1 MPNTK
6 TTIPHTSLRRV
17 TADGIS
23 IFYREA
29 GSADGPVV
37 LLLHGFPTSSFQ
49 FRELIPRLAD
59 KYRVIAPDLP
69 GFGFTEVPAERNY
82 TYTFDS
88 LARSI
93 EAFTD
98 ALALQRYA
106 LYIFDFGAPT
116 GLRLA
121 VSRPERVTAIF
132 SQNGN
137 AYEEGLGETWAPLK
151 QYWNNETVENREM
164 VRKLLGADGIR
175 FQYFHGVPNPE
186 RIAPESYTLDT
197 ALIARP
203 GNMEIQLDLHLD
215 YRNNIPA
222 YPKFHEYFRQYRPPF
237 MAIWGKN
244 DPFFIP
250 AGAEAYKKDLPSA
263 SIRFVD
269 SGHFALET
277 HVEEIAEAMRQFLG
291 KTID

>member
-1 MPNTK
+1 
-6 TTIPHTSLRRV
+6 V
-17 TADGIS
+17 VADGIS

-29 GSADGPVV
+29 GPADRPVV

-69 GFGFTEVPAERNY
+69 GFGFTEVLAERNY
-82 TYTFDS
+82 RYTFDS
-88 LARSI
+88 LAKSI

-137 AYEEGLGETWAPLK
+137 AYEEGLGETWAPIK
-151 QYWNNETVENREM
+151 QYWNEETAENREM
-164 VRKLLGADGIR
+164 VRNLLGADGIR
-175 FQYFHGVPNPE
+175 FQYFHGVPNPAI
-186 RIAPESYTLDT
+186 IAPESYTLDT
-197 ALIARP
+197 ALIGRP

-215 YRNNIPA
+215 YRNNIPV
-222 YPKFHEYFRQYRPPF
+222 YPKFHEYFRQYKPPL

-250 AGAEAYKKDLPSA
+250 AGAEAYKRDLPSA

-277 HVEEIAEAMRQFLG
+277 HVDEIAEGMRELFESAR
-291 KTID
+291 I

>member
-1 MPNTK
+1 MPNLTA
-6 TTIPHTSLRRV
+6 TIPHTFVRRV

-88 LARSI
+88 LAKSI

-277 HVEEIAEAMRQFLG
+277 HVEEIAEGMRELFDSAR
-291 KTID
+291 I

>member
-1 MPNTK
+1 MSNLPTE
-6 TTIPHTSLRRV
+6 IPHTFLRRV

-29 GSADGPVV
+29 GPADRPVV

-59 KYRVIAPDLP
+59 KYRVIAADLP

-277 HVEEIAEAMRQFLG
+277 HVEEIAEGMRELFESAR
-291 KTID
+291 I

>member
-1 MPNTK
+1 MSNFT
-6 TTIPHTSLRRV
+6 TTIPHTFLRRV
-17 TADGIS
+17 MADGIS

-29 GSADGPVV
+29 GPADRPVV

-69 GFGFTEVPAERNY
+69 GFGFTEVLAERNY
-82 TYTFDS
+82 RYTFDS
-88 LARSI
+88 LAKSI

-137 AYEEGLGETWAPLK
+137 AYEEGLGETWAPIK
-151 QYWNNETVENREM
+151 QYWNEETAENREM
-164 VRKLLGADGIR
+164 VRNLLGADGIR
-175 FQYFHGVPNPE
+175 FQYFHGVPNPAI
-186 RIAPESYTLDT
+186 IAPESYTLDT
-197 ALIARP
+197 ALIRRP

-215 YRNNIPA
+215 YRNNIPV
-222 YPKFHEYFRQYRPPF
+222 YPKFHEYFRQYKPPL

-277 HVEEIAEAMRQFLG
+277 HVDEIAEGMRELFESAR
-291 KTID
+291 I

>member
-1 MPNTK
+1 MSNFT
-6 TTIPHTSLRRV
+6 TTIPHTFLRRV
-17 TADGIS
+17 VADGIS

-29 GSADGPVV
+29 GPADRPVV

-69 GFGFTEVPAERNY
+69 GFGFTEVLAERNY
-82 TYTFDS
+82 RYTFDS
-88 LARSI
+88 LAKSI

-137 AYEEGLGETWAPLK
+137 AYEEGLGETWAPIK
-151 QYWNNETVENREM
+151 QYWNEETAENREM
-164 VRKLLGADGIR
+164 VRNLLGADGIR
-175 FQYFHGVPNPE
+175 FQYFHGVPNPAI
-186 RIAPESYTLDT
+186 IAPESYTLDT
-197 ALIARP
+197 ALIGRP

-215 YRNNIPA
+215 YRNNIPV
-222 YPKFHEYFRQYRPPF
+222 YPKFHEYFRQYKPPL

-250 AGAEAYKKDLPSA
+250 AGAEAYKRDLPSA

-277 HVEEIAEAMRQFLG
+277 HVDEIAEGMRELFESAR
-291 KTID
+291 I

>member
-1 MPNTK
+1 MPNLT
-6 TTIPHTSLRRV
+6 TTILHTSLRRV

-29 GSADGPVV
+29 GSADRPVV

-88 LARSI
+88 LAKSI

-277 HVEEIAEAMRQFLG
+277 HVEEIAEGMRELFDSAR
-291 KTID
+291 I

>member
-1 MPNTK
+1 MSNFT
-6 TTIPHTSLRRV
+6 TTIPHTFLRRV
-17 TADGIS
+17 MADGIS

-29 GSADGPVV
+29 GPADRPVV

-49 FRELIPRLAD
+49 FRELIPRLAY

-69 GFGFTEVPAERNY
+69 GFGFTEVLAERNY
-82 TYTFDS
+82 RYTFDS
-88 LARSI
+88 LAKSI

-137 AYEEGLGETWAPLK
+137 AYEEGLGETWAPIK
-151 QYWNNETVENREM
+151 QYWNEETAENREM
-164 VRKLLGADGIR
+164 VRNLLGADGIR
-175 FQYFHGVPNPE
+175 FQYFHGVPNPAI
-186 RIAPESYTLDT
+186 IAPESYTLDT
-197 ALIARP
+197 ALIGRP

-215 YRNNIPA
+215 YRNNIPV
-222 YPKFHEYFRQYRPPF
+222 YPKFHEYFRQYKPPL

-277 HVEEIAEAMRQFLG
+277 HVDEIAEGMRELFESAR
-291 KTID
+291 I

>member
-1 MPNTK
+1 MPNLTA
-6 TTIPHTSLRRV
+6 TIPHTFVRRV

-29 GSADGPVV
+29 GSADRPVV

-88 LARSI
+88 LAKSI

-186 RIAPESYTLDT
+186 MIAPESYTLDT

-250 AGAEAYKKDLPSA
+250 AGAEAYKKELPSA

-277 HVEEIAEAMRQFLG
+277 HVEEIAEGMRELFDSAR
-291 KTID
+291 I

>member
-1 MPNTK
+1 MPNLTA
-6 TTIPHTSLRRV
+6 TIPHTFVRRV

-29 GSADGPVV
+29 GSADRPVV

-88 LARSI
+88 LAKSI

-186 RIAPESYTLDT
+186 MIAPESYTLDT

-277 HVEEIAEAMRQFLG
+277 HVEEIAEGMRELFDSAR
-291 KTID
+291 I

>member
-1 MPNTK
+1 MSNFT
-6 TTIPHTSLRRV
+6 TTIPHTFLRRV

-29 GSADGPVV
+29 GPADGPVV

-88 LARSI
+88 LAKSI

-151 QYWNNETVENREM
+151 QYWNDETAENREM

-186 RIAPESYTLDT
+186 SIPPESYTLDT
-197 ALIARP
+197 ALIERP

-215 YRNNIPA
+215 YRNNIPV
-222 YPKFHEYFRQYRPPF
+222 YPKFHEYFRQFKPPF
-237 MAIWGKN
+237 MAMWGKN

-277 HVEEIAEAMRQFLG
+277 HVEEVAEGMRELFDSAR
-291 KTID
+291 I

>member
-1 MPNTK
+1 MSNFT
-6 TTIPHTSLRRV
+6 TTIPHTFLRRV
-17 TADGIS
+17 MADGIS

-29 GSADGPVV
+29 GPADRPVV

-69 GFGFTEVPAERNY
+69 GFGFTEVLAERNY
-82 TYTFDS
+82 RYTFDS
-88 LARSI
+88 LAKSI

-151 QYWNNETVENREM
+151 QYWNDETAENREM

-175 FQYFHGVPNPE
+175 FQYFHGVHNPE
-186 RIAPESYTLDT
+186 SIPPESYTLDT
-197 ALIARP
+197 ALIGRP

-215 YRNNIPA
+215 YRNNIPV
-222 YPKFHEYFRQYRPPF
+222 YPKFHEYFRQYKPPL

-277 HVEEIAEAMRQFLG
+277 HVDEIAEGMRELFESAR
-291 KTID
+291 I

>member
-1 MPNTK
+1 MPNLTA
-6 TTIPHTSLRRV
+6 TIPHTFVRRV

-29 GSADGPVV
+29 GSADRPVV

-88 LARSI
+88 LAKSI

-250 AGAEAYKKDLPSA
+250 AGAEAYKKELPSA

-277 HVEEIAEAMRQFLG
+277 HVEEIAEGMRELFDSAR
-291 KTID
+291 I

>member
-1 MPNTK
+1 MSK
-6 TTIPHTSLRRV
+6 LTTEIPHTFLRQV

-29 GSADGPVV
+29 GPADRPVV

-69 GFGFTEVPAERNY
+69 GFGFTEVLAERNY
-82 TYTFDS
+82 RYTFDS
-88 LARSI
+88 LAKSI

-137 AYEEGLGETWAPLK
+137 AYEEGLGETWAPIK
-151 QYWNNETVENREM
+151 QYWNEETAENREM
-164 VRKLLGADGIR
+164 VRNLLGADGIR
-175 FQYFHGVPNPE
+175 FQYFHGVPNPAI
-186 RIAPESYTLDT
+186 IAPESYTLDT
-197 ALIARP
+197 ALIGRP

-215 YRNNIPA
+215 YRNNIPV
-222 YPKFHEYFRQYRPPF
+222 YPKFHEYFRQYKPPL

-250 AGAEAYKKDLPSA
+250 AGAEAYKRDLPSA

-277 HVEEIAEAMRQFLG
+277 HVDEIAEGMRELFESAR
-291 KTID
+291 I

>member
-1 MPNTK
+1 MSNVT
-6 TTIPHTSLRRV
+6 TTIPHTFLRRV
-17 TADGIS
+17 MADGIS

-29 GSADGPVV
+29 GPADRPVV

-69 GFGFTEVPAERNY
+69 GFGFTEVLAERNY
-82 TYTFDS
+82 RYTFDS
-88 LARSI
+88 LAKSI

-137 AYEEGLGETWAPLK
+137 AYEEGLGETWAPIK
-151 QYWNNETVENREM
+151 QYWNEETAENREM
-164 VRKLLGADGIR
+164 VRNLLGADGIR
-175 FQYFHGVPNPE
+175 FQYFHGVPNPAI
-186 RIAPESYTLDT
+186 IAPESYTLDT
-197 ALIARP
+197 ALIGRP

-215 YRNNIPA
+215 YRNNIPV
-222 YPKFHEYFRQYRPPF
+222 YPKFHEYFRQYKPPL

-250 AGAEAYKKDLPSA
+250 AGAEAYKRDLPSA

-277 HVEEIAEAMRQFLG
+277 HVDEIAEGMRELFESAR
-291 KTID
+291 I

>member
-1 MPNTK
+1 M
-6 TTIPHTSLRRV
+6 
-17 TADGIS
+17 ADGIS

-29 GSADGPVV
+29 GPADRPVV

-69 GFGFTEVPAERNY
+69 GFGFTEVLAERNY
-82 TYTFDS
+82 RYTFDS
-88 LARSI
+88 LAKSI

-137 AYEEGLGETWAPLK
+137 AYEEGLGETWAPIK
-151 QYWNNETVENREM
+151 QYWNEETAENREM
-164 VRKLLGADGIR
+164 VRNLLGADGIR
-175 FQYFHGVPNPE
+175 FQYFHGVPNPAI
-186 RIAPESYTLDT
+186 IAPESYTLDT
-197 ALIARP
+197 ALIGRP

-215 YRNNIPA
+215 YRNNIPV
-222 YPKFHEYFRQYRPPF
+222 YPKFHEYFRQYKPPL

-250 AGAEAYKKDLPSA
+250 AGAEAYKRDLPSA

-277 HVEEIAEAMRQFLG
+277 HVDEIAEGMRELFESAR
-291 KTID
+291 I

>member
-1 MPNTK
+1 MSNL
-6 TTIPHTSLRRV
+6 TTEIPHTFLRRV

-29 GSADGPVV
+29 GPADRPVV

-88 LARSI
+88 LAKSI

-151 QYWNNETVENREM
+151 QYWQDETAENREM

-186 RIAPESYTLDT
+186 SIAPESYTLDT
-197 ALIARP
+197 ALIGRP

-215 YRNNIPA
+215 YRNNIPV
-222 YPKFHEYFRQYRPPF
+222 YPKFHEYFRQYKPPF

-250 AGAEAYKKDLPSA
+250 AGAEAYKRDLPSA

-277 HVEEIAEAMRQFLG
+277 HVEEIAQGMRELFDSAR
-291 KTID
+291 I

>member
-1 MPNTK
+1 MSNFT
-6 TTIPHTSLRRV
+6 TTIPHTFLRRV
-17 TADGIS
+17 MADGIS

-29 GSADGPVV
+29 GPADRPVV

-69 GFGFTEVPAERNY
+69 GFGFTEVLAERNY
-82 TYTFDS
+82 RYTFDS
-88 LARSI
+88 LAKSI

-137 AYEEGLGETWAPLK
+137 AYEEGLGETWAPIK
-151 QYWNNETVENREM
+151 QYWNEETAENREM

-186 RIAPESYTLDT
+186 SIAPESYTLDT
-197 ALIARP
+197 ALIGRP

-215 YRNNIPA
+215 YRNNIPV
-222 YPKFHEYFRQYRPPF
+222 YPKFHEYFRQYKPPL

-244 DPFFIP
+244 DPFFVP
-250 AGAEAYKKDLPSA
+250 AGAEAYKRDLPSA

-277 HVEEIAEAMRQFLG
+277 HVDEIAEGMRELFESAR
-291 KTID
+291 I

>member
-1 MPNTK
+1 MPNLT

-88 LARSI
+88 LAKSI

-277 HVEEIAEAMRQFLG
+277 HVEEIAEGMRELFDSAR
-291 KTID
+291 I

>member
-1 MPNTK
+1 MSNFT
-6 TTIPHTSLRRV
+6 TTIPHTFLRRV

-29 GSADGPVV
+29 GPADGPVV

-88 LARSI
+88 LAKSI

-121 VSRPERVTAIF
+121 VSRPKRVTAIF

-151 QYWNNETVENREM
+151 QYWNDETAENREM

-186 RIAPESYTLDT
+186 SIPPESYTLDT
-197 ALIARP
+197 ALIERP

-215 YRNNIPA
+215 YRNNIPV
-222 YPKFHEYFRQYRPPF
+222 YPKFHEYFRRYKPPF

-277 HVEEIAEAMRQFLG
+277 HVDEIAEGMRELFDSAR
-291 KTID
+291 I

>member
-1 MPNTK
+1 MSNLATA
-6 TTIPHTSLRRV
+6 IPHTFLRRV

-29 GSADGPVV
+29 GPADRPVV

-88 LARSI
+88 LAKSI

-121 VSRPERVTAIF
+121 VSRPERVTGIF

-151 QYWNNETVENREM
+151 QYWNDETAENREM

-186 RIAPESYTLDT
+186 SIAPESYTLDT
-197 ALIARP
+197 ALIGRP

-215 YRNNIPA
+215 YRNNIPV
-222 YPKFHEYFRQYRPPF
+222 YPKFHEYFRQYKPPF

-250 AGAEAYKKDLPSA
+250 AGAEAYKRDLPSA

-277 HVEEIAEAMRQFLG
+277 HVVEIAQGMRELFDSAR
-291 KTID
+291 I

>member
-1 MPNTK
+1 MSNFT
-6 TTIPHTSLRRV
+6 TTIPHTFLRRV
-17 TADGIS
+17 MADGIS

-29 GSADGPVV
+29 GPADRPVV

-69 GFGFTEVPAERNY
+69 GFGFTEVLAERNY
-82 TYTFDS
+82 RYTFDS
-88 LARSI
+88 LAKSI

-137 AYEEGLGETWAPLK
+137 AYEEGLGETWAPIK
-151 QYWNNETVENREM
+151 QYWNEETAENREM

-175 FQYFHGVPNPE
+175 FQYFHGVPNPAI
-186 RIAPESYTLDT
+186 IAPESYTLDT
-197 ALIARP
+197 ALIGRP

-215 YRNNIPA
+215 YRNNIPV
-222 YPKFHEYFRQYRPPF
+222 YPKFHEYFRQYKPPL

-250 AGAEAYKKDLPSA
+250 VGAEAYKKDLPSA

-277 HVEEIAEAMRQFLG
+277 HVDEIAEGMRELFESAR
-291 KTID
+291 I

>member
-1 MPNTK
+1 MSNFT
-6 TTIPHTSLRRV
+6 TTIPHTFLRRV
-17 TADGIS
+17 TTDGIS

-29 GSADGPVV
+29 GPADGPVV

-88 LARSI
+88 LAKSI

-151 QYWNNETVENREM
+151 QYWNDETAENREM

-186 RIAPESYTLDT
+186 SIPPESYTLDT
-197 ALIARP
+197 ALIERP

-215 YRNNIPA
+215 YRNNIPV
-222 YPKFHEYFRQYRPPF
+222 YPKFHEYFRQYKPPF

-277 HVEEIAEAMRQFLG
+277 HVDEIAEGMRELFNSAR
-291 KTID
+291 I

>member
-1 MPNTK
+1 MPNLT

-29 GSADGPVV
+29 GSADRPVV

-88 LARSI
+88 LAKSI

-151 QYWNNETVENREM
+151 QYWNDETAENREM
-164 VRKLLGADGIR
+164 VRKLLGTDGIR
-175 FQYFHGVPNPE
+175 FQYFHGVPNPAS
-186 RIAPESYTLDT
+186 IAPESYTLDT
-197 ALIARP
+197 ALIGRP

-215 YRNNIPA
+215 YRNNIPV
-222 YPKFHEYFRQYRPPF
+222 YPKFHEYFRQYKPPL

-277 HVEEIAEAMRQFLG
+277 HVDEIAEGMRELFESAR
-291 KTID
+291 I

>member
-1 MPNTK
+1 MPNLTA
-6 TTIPHTSLRRV
+6 TIPHTFVRRV

-29 GSADGPVV
+29 GSADRPVV

-88 LARSI
+88 LAKSI

-175 FQYFHGVPNPE
+175 FRYFHGVPNPG

-222 YPKFHEYFRQYRPPF
+222 YPRFHEYFRQYRPPF

-277 HVEEIAEAMRQFLG
+277 HVEEIAEGMRELFDSAR
-291 KTID
+291 I

>member
-29 GSADGPVV
+29 GSADRPVV

-88 LARSI
+88 LAKSI

-277 HVEEIAEAMRQFLG
+277 HVEAIAEGMRELFDSAR
-291 KTID
+291 I